1 MSAFSWIN
9 CTGKSSFS
17 GSSYR
22 FLTVLQSLHLLA
34 RVGSM
39 TLISWYIL
47 CFSLSPYSF
56 DVSPSCTDAP
66 HVTHDSIPI
75 GAIPIFASST
85 PEYQDAVSRVIS
97 GANTVYQEF
106 VKSEEGHGF
115 NGQIC
120 FVGKC

>member
-1 MSAFSWIN
+1 MNS
-9 CTGKSSFS
+9 TGKLSFYS
-17 GSSYR
+17 LIDR
-22 FLTVLQSLHLLA
+22 FLITVLFRQLLA
-34 RVGSM
+34 GVGSIV
-39 TLISWYIL
+39 LINWCIP

-56 DVSPSCTDAP
+56 DVSPSCTDTP

>member
-1 MSAFSWIN
+1 MKCTEKSNFS
-9 CTGKSSFS
+9 S
-17 GSSYR
+17 SSYR
-22 FLTVLQSLHLLA
+22 FLIIVQSLHLLA
-34 RVGSM
+34 WVGSI
-39 TLISWYIL
+39 TLINRYIT

-56 DVSPSCTDAP
+56 DVSPSCTDTP

>member
-1 MSAFSWIN
+1 M
-9 CTGKSSFS
+9 
-17 GSSYR
+17 
-22 FLTVLQSLHLLA
+22 LA

-39 TLISWYIL
+39 TLINWYIP

-106 VKSEEGHGF
+106 VKSEEGRGF